1 MPIPLAPTKQTVVVG
16 QLRDGAL
23 ERSHKV
29 VTRVDVLRHGA
40 KVAEIDTVIGGS
52 VTLDAN
58 SASRGRLELQVI
70 DDGTMGWVPKAAD
83 DYLAPFGNELRV
95 YRGIEFGDQI
105 EIVPLGV
112 FGIDRV
118 STQDTGAGIEV
129 SVSGLDRSWRFL
141 QAPFETP

>member
-1 MPIPLAPTKQTVVVG
+1 M
-16 QLRDGAL
+16 
-23 ERSHKV
+23 
-29 VTRVDVLRHGA
+29 
-40 KVAEIDTVIGGS
+40 
-52 VTLDAN
+52 
-58 SASRGRLELQVI
+58 I

-105 EIVPLGV
+105 ELVPLGV

-129 SVSGLDRSWRFL
+129 SVSGLDRSWRFI
-141 QAPFETP
+141 QSAVRGAVGGRHTTVRRMSVAAQYVREAHR